1 MRPPSSRRVDVNAT
15 RGSSGHRQER
25 ESLKQIILG
34 TAGHIDHG
42 KTSLVKAVTGIDTDR
57 LKEEKERGITIELG
71 FAHLDLPS
79 GQHLGVVDVPG
90 HEKFVK
96 NMVAGATGIDIVVMV
111 IAADEGVMPQTREH
125 MEICTLLGVRQGL
138 VALTK
143 IDLVDE
149 EMLELAQEDIREFT
163 RGSFLENAPV
173 IPVSAATG
181 QGLPEFVRTLDGL
194 SRQVE
199 TRPPSSLFRLPV
211 DRVFTMKGFGT
222 VITGTLISG
231 KVQVGDPIMV
241 YPSGITSKVRGI
253 QVHNQSVATAEAGM
267 RTAVNFQGLD
277 KEAVSRGEVLSSPG
291 ALKSSYMV
299 DVRFHYLAGAGKP
312 IKNRTRM
319 RFHTGT
325 SEVLGNLILLEHDEL
340 KPGEN
345 TVAQLRL
352 DTPVAVV
359 KGDHYVVRSYSPVR
373 TIGGGQI
380 LNPIPPKHKRFNAGI
395 IQALKNVL
403 TSDPETLIGAHIDAA
418 GHAGTS
424 FADLRLM
431 TNLTDKQL
439 ETSLQTMMSART
451 IIQVDKETRSFVH
464 KKSFEAFIRETAE
477 HLRNYHKAFPLKSGM
492 LKEELKSKFPADT
505 DVRLFNLVLN
515 QMIRDGVIVQ
525 EEKTVRLASHKVS
538 LAGDEANLRK
548 QMLKIYRDSGLQPPF
563 FRDVAGILKSDPGPA
578 KDVLNL
584 LIEEGLI
591 IRTKDD
597 LFFHAEAIA
606 DLKQRVVKF
615 FETNADMTPAHFK
628 DMTGGASRKF
638 LIPLLEYF
646 DSRNVTLRV
655 GDVRKLRKA

>member
-1 MRPPSSRRVDVNAT
+1 LNGVRKPLLEHEP
-15 RGSSGHRQER
+15 
-25 ESLKQIILG
+25 LKQIILG

-96 NMVAGATGIDIVVMV
+96 NMVAGATGIDIVAMV

-125 MEICTLLGVRQGL
+125 MEICTLLGVRHGL

-143 IDLVDE
+143 VDLVDE
-149 EMLELAQEDIREFT
+149 EMLELAQEDVREFT

-181 QGLPEFVRTLDGL
+181 QGLPEFVRVLDEL

-199 TRPPSSLFRLPV
+199 VRPPSSLFRLPV

-222 VITGTLISG
+222 VITGTLVSG

-253 QVHNQSVATAEAGM
+253 QVHNQSVQAAEAGM

-277 KEAVSRGEVLSSPG
+277 KEAVKRGEVLSSPN

-299 DVRFHYLAGAGKP
+299 DVQFHYLASGAKP
-312 IKNRTRM
+312 MKNRTRM

-325 SEVLGNLILLEHDEL
+325 SEVLGNLILLENEEL
-340 KPGEN
+340 KPGET

-352 DTPVAVV
+352 DTPVAIV
-359 KGDHYVVRSYSPVR
+359 KGDHYVVRSYSPIR
-373 TIGGGQI
+373 TVGGGQV
-380 LNPIPPKHKRFNAGI
+380 LNPIPPKHKRFNAAV
-395 IQALKNVL
+395 IQGLRSIL
-403 TSDPETLIGAHIDAA
+403 SSDPEALVGRHIEASGPAGA
-418 GHAGTS
+418 S
-424 FADLRLM
+424 FTDLRLM

-439 ETSLQTMMSART
+439 ETTLQGMMSART
-451 IIQVDKETRSFVH
+451 IIQVDKETRSYVH
-464 KKSFEAFIRETAE
+464 KQSFDALVKEAAE
-477 HLRNYHKAFPLKSGM
+477 HLRGYHKAFPLKSGM

-505 DVRLFNLVLN
+505 DVKLFNLVLN
-515 QMIRDGVIVQ
+515 QMIKDNVIVQ
-525 EEKTVRLASHKVS
+525 EEKTVRLAAHKVS
-538 LAGDEANLRK
+538 LAGDEATLRR

-563 FRDVAGILKSDPGPA
+563 FRDVAELLKAEPGQA

-591 IRTKDD
+591 VRTKDD

-606 DLKQRVVKF
+606 DLKQRMVKF
-615 FETNADMTPAHFK
+615 FEAHAEMTPAHFK

-646 DSRNVTLRV
+646 DSRNLTLRV
-655 GDVRKLRKA
+655 GDVRKLRRA

>member
-1 MRPPSSRRVDVNAT
+1 
-15 RGSSGHRQER
+15 
-25 ESLKQIILG
+25 LKQIILG

-96 NMVAGATGIDIVVMV
+96 NMVAGATGIDIVAMV

-125 MEICTLLGVRQGL
+125 MEICTLLGVRHGV

-173 IPVSAATG
+173 VPVSAATG
-181 QGLPEFVRTLDGL
+181 QGLPEFVQVLDGL
-194 SRQVE
+194 SQQVQL
-199 TRPPSSLFRLPV
+199 RPPSSLFRLPV

-222 VITGTLISG
+222 VITGTLVSG

-253 QVHNQSVATAEAGM
+253 QVHNQSVQTAEAGM

-277 KEAVSRGEVLSSPG
+277 KEAVNRGEVLSNPN

-299 DVRFHYLAGAGKP
+299 DVQFHYLASGGKP
-312 IKNRTRM
+312 LKNRTRV

-340 KPGEN
+340 APGE
-345 TVAQLRL
+345 TAVAQLRL
-352 DTPVAVV
+352 DTPVAIV

-373 TIGGGQI
+373 TVGGGQV

-395 IQALKNVL
+395 IQGLRGILSSDAEAL
-403 TSDPETLIGAHIDAA
+403 IAWHIEAS
-418 GHAGTS
+418 GHAGTC
-424 FADLRLM
+424 FPDLRIM

-439 ETSLQTMMSART
+439 EVTLQGMLSART

-464 KKSFEAFIRETAE
+464 RKAFDTLVQATAK
-477 HLRNYHKAFPLKSGM
+477 HLSGYHKAFPLKSGM

-505 DVRLFNLVLN
+505 DVKLFNLVLN
-515 QMIRDGVIVQ
+515 QMIKDNAIVQ
-525 EEKTVRLASHKVS
+525 EEKTVRLAAHKVA
-538 LAGDEANLRK
+538 LAGDEASLRK

-563 FRDVAGILKSDPGPA
+563 FRDVAGILKAEPNQA

-597 LFFHAEAIA
+597 LFFYAEAIA
-606 DLKQRVVKF
+606 DLKQRMVKF
-615 FETNADMTPAHFK
+615 FETHAEMTPAHFK
-628 DMTGGASRKF
+628 DMTAGASRKF

-646 DSRNVTLRV
+646 DSKNVTLRV